1 MISLEVQDL
10 SCEYTSRD
18 RSVLAVDRLNLTVH
32 SGTFTAIVGASGCGK
47 TTLLRLIAGLRRAD
61 RGSISFGGAAD
72 PDRRHHAALVFQDD
86 RLLPWLTVRQNL
98 LLALRRES
106 LAAPEREERLRA
118 ALELVKM
125 DRWGSAYPYQL
136 SGGMAQRV
144 NLARAL
150 CQRRSLWLLDEPFS
164 ALDAITRLQLQQ
176 ELSRLW
182 EATEPTVLLVTHDIS
197 EAVLLADRVLT
208 MGEGR
213 ILHDRA
219 LDLARP
225 RRRSDPAF
233 IAAVST
239 IEESLLGDPRETS
252 PPREGTEGKKG

>member
-1 MISLEVQDL
+1 MISLEVHNL
-10 SCEYTSRD
+10 SCQYTTRD
-18 RSVLAVDRLNLTVH
+18 RSVLAVDRLDLKVH

-61 RGSISFGGAAD
+61 QGSISFGGAAD

-98 LLALRRES
+98 LLALRREA
-106 LAAPEREERLRA
+106 LGAPEREERLRA

-125 DRWGSAYPYQL
+125 ERWGSAYPYQL

-182 EATEPTVLLVTHDIS
+182 AAEEPTVLLVTHDIS

-208 MGEGR
+208 MGEGV
-213 ILHDRA
+213 ILHDRS
-219 LDLARP
+219 LELPRP

-233 IAAVST
+233 IATVSA
-239 IEESLLGDPRETS
+239 IEESLLGTPGEEAPRQD
-252 PPREGTEGKKG
+252 KKEATP